1 MSNYTLSVT
10 LDFPRQIAI
19 LANMAAIIKNEGGQ
33 AIDARPLYEFLD
45 LIDDGLR
52 MSPGADFPPIT
63 GPIIYSPADNIDWVN
78 IAEVCSSIAAL
89 IMLHLDMR
97 KGEI

>member
-10 LDFPRQIAI
+10 LDLPQQIAI
-19 LANMAAIIKNEGGQ
+19 LAVMAAIIKNEGSQ
-33 AIDARPLYEFLD
+33 AIDPRPLYEFLD

-52 MSPGADFPPIT
+52 MSPGAEFPPIT

-78 IAEVCSSIAAL
+78 IAEVCSNISST
-89 IMLHLDMR
+89 IMLHLSMN
-97 KGEI
+97 KGKI